1 MSARRGGGGGVVRG
15 RGRSGPGGA
24 GAERSGAGPA
34 RGRRERSPAGGPL
47 MPVCVLRHSE
57 MEEAV
62 GTVRDKYERERAML
76 FEENKKLTAEN
87 EKVLEGI

>member
-1 MSARRGGGGGVVRG
+1 
-15 RGRSGPGGA
+15 
-24 GAERSGAGPA
+24 
-34 RGRRERSPAGGPL
+34 
-47 MPVCVLRHSE
+47 

-87 EKVLEGI
+87 EKVLDGI